1 MNNVGMES
9 RYITPAVTIFDDKG
23 RIDTEQNQRVYDS
36 LKGHVSGFVVMG
48 STGEFFSL
56 DMESSKTLIRLCGS
70 YDKGGM
76 KVYARPAARM

>member
-1 MNNVGMES
+1 MNNMGMES

-48 STGEFFSL
+48 STGEFFHWIW
-56 DMESSKTLIRLCGS
+56 KAQ
-70 YDKGGM
+70 KH
-76 KVYARPAARM
+76 

>member
-1 MNNVGMES
+1 MNNMGMES

-48 STGEFFSL
+48 STGEFFTGYGKL
-56 DMESSKTLIRLCGS
+56 KNTDQVMRQL
-70 YDKGGM
+70 
-76 KVYARPAARM
+76 